1 MTSYSVGA
9 YVKLAKL
16 WERNRGSACK
26 LHNDYYKEKYG
37 ADPSMSLYGV
47 YIDITGNKD
56 LWKRPQMVQL
66 LMECRAG
73 HVNCIA
79 TQTKAYLAANTEDL
93 FFLIHYLFTL
103 PRRIDI
109 VTEDPQFNINTI
121 TNEESQRESLI
132 AAASKYVKVESSR
145 YVSWL
150 NSVSAAMEAMEGR
163 NG

>member
-1 MTSYSVGA
+1 MTVYKVGA

-16 WERNRGSACK
+16 WERKRSSAVK
-26 LHNDYYKEKYG
+26 LHNEYYRLKYRF
-37 ADPSMSLYGV
+37 DNQMSLQGV
-47 YIDITGNKD
+47 YIDITGHKEI
-56 LWKRPQMVQL
+56 WKRPQMIQL
-66 LMECRAG
+66 MMECRTG

-93 FFLIHYLFTL
+93 FFLIHYLFNL
-103 PRRIDI
+103 PHRIDI

-121 TNEESQRESLI
+121 KNAESQRENLS
-132 AAASKYVKVESSR
+132 AAAAKYAKVESAR

-150 NSVSAAMEAMEGR
+150 NEISAAMDAMEDR